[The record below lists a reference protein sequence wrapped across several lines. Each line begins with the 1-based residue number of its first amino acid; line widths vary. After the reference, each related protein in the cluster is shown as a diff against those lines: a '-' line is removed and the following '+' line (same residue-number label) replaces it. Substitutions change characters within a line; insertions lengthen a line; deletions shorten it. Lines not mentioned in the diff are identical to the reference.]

1 MRAITSEIWSDSATD
16 WLMASPSSFISFFSS
31 SSTLPPETSVY
42 LERVGAEFWLLEYAF
57 NPNVCAKREQTRGP
71 ARFQPPGPRRAAGR
85 RAKDRP
91 EPLGPR
97 PLSWRQCHR
106 RQRGTRVPCPLA
118 RSHGLPV
125 HRAGRDWRR
134 RNGARIPSLRGR
146 HHHPRQGLP
155 GRRVHLGVSL
165 FRSEFLLALAEKGQ
179 EKLVSDQQIG
189 RASCR
194 ERV

>member
-1 MRAITSEIWSDSATD
+1 MRAITSAIWSDSATD
-16 WLMASPSSFISFFSS
+16 WLMASPSSFISFLSS

-42 LERVGAEFWLLEYAF
+42 LERVGANFWLLEYAF

-106 RQRGTRVPCPLA
+106 RQRETRVPCPLA

-134 RNGARIPSLRGR
+134 GNGARIPSLRGR
-146 HHHPRQGLP
+146 HHHPWQSHP
-155 GRRVHLGVSL
+155 GSRVHAGVSL
-165 FRSEFLLALAEKGQ
+165 FRRQLLLARTAQDQAWLAAAYPI
-179 EKLVSDQQIG
+179 L
-189 RASCR
+189 
-194 ERV
+194 